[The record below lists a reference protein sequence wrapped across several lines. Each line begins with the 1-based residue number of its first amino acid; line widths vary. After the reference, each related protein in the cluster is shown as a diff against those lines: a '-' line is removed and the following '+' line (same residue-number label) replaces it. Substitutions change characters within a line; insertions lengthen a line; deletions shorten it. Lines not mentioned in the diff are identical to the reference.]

1 MQIAAY
7 STHLTSEPPDRRTS
21 KVPRELD
28 SANGNAMVIS
38 ESWLTDPRG
47 ELKAATSTDDESLP
61 SVLEN

>member
-1 MQIAAY
+1 MP
-7 STHLTSEPPDRRTS
+7 EVRR
-21 KVPRELD
+21 EQD
-28 SANGNAMVIS
+28 SASGNAMVIL